1 MGPTPENSGL
11 RRGSSPWGQMVRP
24 PRQPPAGPSTPDCAL
39 GRATSRHPR
48 DGGIYGSGW
57 FCRCGAAMAAAYSR
71 AGAPR
76 RSVLLA
82 RGCPSPRLA
91 GRDPPAAP
99 MERDTGTVSRSAD
112 NGRAHPA
119 RYCRNSG
126 LLIAAQSAS
135 LSHAGAIGPSP
146 TRLLAES
153 ARAPPLA
160 SGIRGDP
167 SSNPGTV
174 GATSGGYP
182 AEIRGAV
189 TINGVRRY
197 QFNGA
202 WASPRSRS
210 GAVNRLV
217 LSAGVTRQL
226 LR

>member
-1 MGPTPENSGL
+1 M
-11 RRGSSPWGQMVRP
+11 
-24 PRQPPAGPSTPDCAL
+24 
-39 GRATSRHPR
+39 
-48 DGGIYGSGW
+48 
-57 FCRCGAAMAAAYSR
+57 
-71 AGAPR
+71 
-76 RSVLLA
+76 
-82 RGCPSPRLA
+82 
-91 GRDPPAAP
+91 
-99 MERDTGTVSRSAD
+99 
-112 NGRAHPA
+112 
-119 RYCRNSG
+119 
-126 LLIAAQSAS
+126 
-135 LSHAGAIGPSP
+135 
-146 TRLLAES
+146 RLLAES